1 MLGSLRMDYLMK
13 LFSRNKV
20 WDKPFSEKVS
30 KRVSRLQTPEI
41 EGWLDQ
47 SIYEIG
53 RCLSM
58 YQRSREDIYLDE
70 ALNGAEAL
78 HAMVDQLRKR
88 TPRR

>member
-1 MLGSLRMDYLMK
+1 MDYLMK
-13 LFSRNKV
+13 LFFRNKKA
-20 WDKPFSEKVS
+20 WDKPFSERVS
-30 KRVSRLQTPEI
+30 KRVSRLQTAEI

-58 YQRSREDIYLDE
+58 YQRSKDDVYLDE
-70 ALNGAEAL
+70 ALTGAEAL
-78 HAMVDQLRKR
+78 HAMVDSLRKR

>member
-1 MLGSLRMDYLMK
+1 MSFLKSK
-13 LFSRNKV
+13 KN
-20 WDKPFSEKVS
+20 WDKPFSEKVAR
-30 KRVSRLQTPEI
+30 RVSKLQTPEI
-41 EGWLDQ
+41 EGWIDQ

-58 YQRSREDIYLDE
+58 YQRTRDDLYLDE
-70 ALNGAEAL
+70 ALNGAEAI

>member
-1 MLGSLRMDYLMK
+1 MK
-13 LFSRNKV
+13 NFLKSKKV
-20 WDKPFSEKVS
+20 WDKPFSEKVAR
-30 KRVSRLQTPEI
+30 RVSKLQTVEI

-58 YQRSREDIYLDE
+58 YQRSRDDLYLDE

-78 HAMVDQLRKR
+78 HAMVDALRKR

>member
-1 MLGSLRMDYLMK
+1 MMK
-13 LFSRNKV
+13 FSRRKKV

-30 KRVSRLQTPEI
+30 RRVSRLHTSEI
-41 EGWLDQ
+41 EGWTD
-47 SIYEIG
+47 SAIFDIG

-58 YQRSREDIYLDE
+58 YQRTKDDVYLDE

-78 HAMVDQLRKR
+78 HAMVDALRNR